1 MEVDRARLAAPMQID
16 PIYLIL
22 GAAFVVL
29 LVVGFLFW
37 KRGDSDDT
45 VAIPRRPRS
54 RISGLGGALRNAW
67 GSGMGKGDWDSI
79 EEVLLGADV
88 GVVAT
93 TAVIEGVRRQG
104 PETYEGAIELL
115 GAGLKSQFESADR
128 SLSLTTSPAV
138 ILVVG
143 VNGAGKT
150 TTIAKLAHRFLHE
163 GRSVVLGAGD
173 TFRAAAADQLVT
185 WGDRLDVRVVRG
197 NEGADPGSVVFDTLA
212 AARAAETDIVLIDT
226 AGRLHGKKNLMAELE
241 KIHRVASGGGEVA
254 EVLLVLDATAGQNG
268 LVQVREFATSVPL
281 TGVVLTKLDGT
292 ARGGIVVAVEKELGV
307 PVKFVGLGETMED
320 LEVFDPNRF
329 VDELLEQS

>member
-1 MEVDRARLAAPMQID
+1 MD
-16 PIYLIL
+16 PIYLIV
-22 GAAFVVL
+22 GVAFVVA
-29 LVVGFLFW
+29 LVVGFLLW
-37 KRGDSDDT
+37 QRGDSVDT
-45 VAIPRRPRS
+45 VAIPRRQKS

-67 GSGMGKGDWDSI
+67 GTGMGKGDWDSI

-93 TAVIEGVRRQG
+93 TAVIEEVRKQG
-104 PETYEGAIELL
+104 PETYEDAIELL
-115 GAGLKSQFESADR
+115 GSGLKGQFESADR
-128 SLSLTTSPAV
+128 SLNLEGSPAV

-150 TTIAKLAHRFLHE
+150 TTIAKLAHRFQE
-163 GRSVVLGAGD
+163 DGRSVILGAGD

-185 WGDRLDVRVVRG
+185 WGDRLSVRVVRG
-197 NEGADPGSVVFDTLA
+197 NEAADPGSVVFDTLA
-212 AARAAETDIVLIDT
+212 AARAADADVVLVDT
-226 AGRLHGKKNLMAELE
+226 AGRLHAKKNLMAELE

-268 LVQVREFATSVPL
+268 LVQVREFAASVPL

-292 ARGGIVVAVEKELGV
+292 ARGGIVIAVEKELGV
-307 PVKFVGLGETMED
+307 PVKLVGLGEALED

>member
-1 MEVDRARLAAPMQID
+1 MD

-22 GAAFVVL
+22 GVAFVVS
-29 LVVGFLFW
+29 LVVGFLLW
-37 KRGDSDDT
+37 QRGDSDDT
-45 VAIPRRPRS
+45 VVIPRSPQP
-54 RISGLGGALRNAW
+54 RISGLGGALRRAW

-93 TAVIEGVRRQG
+93 TAVIERVRKQG
-104 PETYEGAIELL
+104 PETYEDAIELL
-115 GAGLKSQFESADR
+115 GAGLKSQFETADR
-128 SLSLTTSPAV
+128 SLNLEGSPAV
-138 ILVVG
+138 VLVVG

-150 TTIAKLAHRFLHE
+150 TTIAKLAHRFQQD
-163 GRSVVLGAGD
+163 GSSVVIGAGD

-185 WGDRLDVRVVRG
+185 WGDRLGVRVVRG
-197 NEGADPGSVVFDTLA
+197 NEAADPGSVVFDTLA
-212 AARAAETDIVLIDT
+212 AARAADADLVLIDT

-268 LVQVREFATSVPL
+268 LVQVREFAASVPI

-292 ARGGIVVAVEKELGV
+292 ARGGIVIAVEKELGV
-307 PVKFVGLGETMED
+307 PVKFVGLGEAIED
-320 LEVFDPNRF
+320 LEEFDPNRF

>member
-1 MEVDRARLAAPMQID
+1 MD
-16 PIYLIL
+16 PVYLIIA
-22 GAAFVVL
+22 AAFLVL
-29 LVVGFLFW
+29 LVAGFLFW
-37 KRGDSDDT
+37 RRGDSEDT
-45 VAIPRRPRS
+45 VSIPRRPKS
-54 RISGLGGALRNAW
+54 RISGLGGALRSAW

-93 TAVIEGVRRQG
+93 TAVIETVRKQG
-104 PETYEGAIELL
+104 PETYEEAIELL
-115 GAGLKSQFESADR
+115 GNGLKSQFETADR
-128 SLSLTTSPAV
+128 SLNLKGSPAV

-150 TTIAKLAHRFLHE
+150 TTIAKLAHRFQKDGHL
-163 GRSVVLGAGD
+163 VVMGAGD

-185 WGDRLDVRVVRG
+185 WGDRLGVRVVRG
-197 NEGADPGSVVFDTLA
+197 SEAADPGSVVFDALA
-212 AARAAETDIVLIDT
+212 AARASDADVVLIDT
-226 AGRLHGKKNLMAELE
+226 AGRLHAKKNLMAELE

-268 LVQVREFATSVPL
+268 LVQVREFAASVPI

-292 ARGGIVVAVEKELGV
+292 ARGGIVIAVEKELAV
-307 PVKFVGLGETMED
+307 PVKFVGLGEAMED
-320 LEVFDPNRF
+320 LEDFDPNRF